1 MLRGCIIFPYFEHEE
16 PSSMRRTPLY
26 FLWIAILALGG
37 IGQAVQAQ
45 IPLMN
50 YFNLT
55 SDGADVLLEWEIQSE
70 EGVSEYRLFRKYND
84 EATFTH
90 VATLPVSGL
99 RKYSYLDDNIFKAE
113 HRVLQYELQV
123 VVQGK
128 VYSFGRTLT
137 HNPTSI
143 QRTWGSIKAMFR

>member
-1 MLRGCIIFPYFEHEE
+1 M
-16 PSSMRRTPLY
+16 SRTLLF
-26 FLWIAILALGG
+26 FLWITALAFGG
-37 IGQAVQAQ
+37 LPQNLQAQ

-50 YFNLT
+50 FFNLS
-55 SDGADVLLEWEIQSE
+55 SDGADVLLEWEMQTE
-70 EGVSEYRLFRKYND
+70 EGVSEFRLFRKYND

-123 VVQGK
+123 VMGGQ